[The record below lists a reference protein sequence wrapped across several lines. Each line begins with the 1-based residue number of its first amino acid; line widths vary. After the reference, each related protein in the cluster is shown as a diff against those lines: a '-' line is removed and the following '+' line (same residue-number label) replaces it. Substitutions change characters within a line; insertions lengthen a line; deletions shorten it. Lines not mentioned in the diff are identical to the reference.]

1 LYLQKPPGSQLSGV
15 LLGIPSGPRGIATT
29 VRVMRDIA
37 RHFQTNLLVRERAA
51 ALTQHLP
58 QKAWAEQVEA
68 LHRYVRDG
76 IRYLPDPEDSELV
89 QTPVVTMQLEHGD
102 CDDKA
107 TLLAALLK
115 SIRHPA
121 RYVAVGYEPGK
132 FSHVYVETRI
142 GERWIP
148 LETTAPFPAG
158 FAGNLRPVT
167 KMIVRV

>member
-1 LYLQKPPGSQLSGV
+1 MFN
-15 LLGIPSGPRGIATT
+15 IPSGPPGIAAT

-37 RHFQTNLLVRERAA
+37 RHFQSNLLVREKAG

-58 QKAWAEQVEA
+58 QKAWAQQVEA

-76 IRYLPDPEDSELV
+76 IRYLPDPEDVELV
-89 QTPVVTMQLEHGD
+89 QTPVVTMDIEHGD

-115 SIRHPA
+115 SIRHPV
-121 RYVAVGYEPGK
+121 RFQAVGYEPGK

-142 GERWIP
+142 GDRWIP
-148 LETTAPFPAG
+148 LETTAPFPMG
-158 FAGNLRPVT
+158 FAGNLRPVSR
-167 KMIVRV
+167 MIVRV